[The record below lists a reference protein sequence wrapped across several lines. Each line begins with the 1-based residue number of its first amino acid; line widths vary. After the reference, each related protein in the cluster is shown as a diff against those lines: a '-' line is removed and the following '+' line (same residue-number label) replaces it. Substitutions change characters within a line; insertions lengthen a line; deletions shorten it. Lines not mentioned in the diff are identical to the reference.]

1 MGYYILMKNTHLEH
15 PEDAILSGRDAFNNM
30 LQFLRYRNSTATVKW
45 DGAPAIVFGTYKGR
59 WFVGTKSVFNKVKVK
74 INYSHHDID
83 INHSNNYKVAAILH
97 TCFDCLRRT
106 AGIWQGDFI
115 GYGGTDTYTPNTI
128 TYKFDQEIEEG
139 IAVAVHTNYLGGDLK
154 TLSANFDAQFD
165 RYSFGS
171 SDTKYL
177 NTHATITSRSRR
189 VDYLIGLAT
198 LVASVVRLPDIK
210 RGRELKIA
218 VNKCIRGQKDISNAG
233 MGIQLTLL
241 YKLIIQIKHL
251 LMQGIT
257 SEENVQC
264 QFEGVDCA
272 HEGFVMTNKF
282 GTYKLVNRREFSY
295 RNFTKKKDW

>member
-30 LQFLRYRNSTATVKW
+30 LQFLRDRSSTATVKW

-106 AGIWQGDFI
+106 GGIWQGDFI

-128 TYKFDQEIEEG
+128 TYKFDQEIAKG
-139 IAVAVHTNYLGGDLK
+139 IAVAVHTNYLGDDLK

-165 RYSFGS
+165 RYEYG

-177 NTHATITSRSRR
+177 NTNATITSRSRR
-189 VDYLIGLAT
+189 VDYLISLAT

-210 RGRELKIA
+210 QGRELKIA
-218 VNKCIRGQKDISNAG
+218 VNKCIREGTDIANAG
-233 MGIQLTLL
+233 MGIRLTLL